1 MGRTTWIALAMA
13 AFGAL
18 APTLS
23 ASQESSAAPGSAG
36 RNHLGSEKSP
46 YLRQHA
52 GNPVWWWTWTPEALA
67 EAKRQGKPIFLSIGY
82 STCHWCHVME
92 RESFSQA
99 DVAAVLNA
107 SYVAIKV
114 DREER
119 PDVDELYVRAV
130 EAMSGGAGWPL
141 NVLLTP
147 EGKPFFGGTY
157 FPRDKLVTLLS
168 RAAADWQKDRRR
180 AEAIGA
186 EQSLALAREMRR
198 ESSGRLDPALLLRFA
213 QAQEGAFDGKNGGFG
228 GAPKFPP
235 AYALRLLLRV
245 HRRSG
250 NARALEMVTRT
261 LDAMARGGIYD
272 QVGGGFH
279 RYATDERWRVPH
291 FEKTLYDQAALVQA
305 YVEGFQATGHPE
317 YGRVAREVVDYVLR
331 DLTGPEGG
339 FFTAE
344 DADSEGEEGRFYV
357 WTEAEL
363 RQALPPPLF
372 EAVRAGL
379 GVTPGG
385 DMPGGRNVLHRAPGA
400 ASNDDALRRGLEAL
414 RAARAGRARPA
425 RDEKVLADW
434 NGLMIAAMAKAGRVL
449 GEPRFVDGAARAARF
464 ALARLGGPGGTLRH
478 RFSGGE
484 AGLTGNL

>member
-1 MGRTTWIALAMA
+1 MGRTTWIAIAMA
-13 AFGAL
+13 AFGAVV
-18 APTLS
+18 PPPPS
-23 ASQESSAAPGSAG
+23 ASQDASATPGTAG

-92 RESFSQA
+92 RESFSQP
-99 DVAAVLNA
+99 DVAAALNA
-107 SYVAIKV
+107 SYIAIKV

-130 EAMSGGAGWPL
+130 EAMTGGAGWPL

-157 FPRDKLVTLLS
+157 FPRDKLLALLT

-186 EQSLALAREMRR
+186 EQSLALARDMRR

-213 QAQEGAFDGKNGGFG
+213 QAQESVFDGKNGGFG

-250 NARALEMVTRT
+250 NPRALEMVTRT

-305 YVEGFQATGHPE
+305 YVEGFQATGNPE
-317 YGRVAREVVDYVLR
+317 YARVAREVVDY
-331 DLTGPEGG
+331 
-339 FFTAE
+339 
-344 DADSEGEEGRFYV
+344 
-357 WTEAEL
+357 
-363 RQALPPPLF
+363 
-372 EAVRAGL
+372 
-379 GVTPGG
+379 
-385 DMPGGRNVLHRAPGA
+385 
-400 ASNDDALRRGLEAL
+400 
-414 RAARAGRARPA
+414 
-425 RDEKVLADW
+425 
-434 NGLMIAAMAKAGRVL
+434 
-449 GEPRFVDGAARAARF
+449 
-464 ALARLGGPGGTLRH
+464 
-478 RFSGGE
+478 
-484 AGLTGNL
+484 